1 MRNIGFKNE
10 AFEIISIHSE
20 KNGKTIYNVK
30 CNKCGNIYQRTVQ
43 SVKKYQGKGC
53 LDCTPRFSKTTV
65 PYHSPMYHHYKKH
78 AEDKNRNFDL
88 TLDQFYEIIKKDCH
102 YCGSKPKI
110 NSIYSEK
117 YGKNKIPEPFNGVDR
132 IDSSLGYSVNNCLP
146 CCEKCNKMKLVYE
159 TNDFLNHIKQI
170 YEFNNLNLRF
180 ND

>member
-1 MRNIGFKNE
+1 MIWYEKLKTFDFNHVKNIAK
-10 AFEIISIHSE
+10 
-20 KNGKTIYNVK
+20 
-30 CNKCGNIYQRTVQ
+30 
-43 SVKKYQGKGC
+43 
-53 LDCTPRFSKTTV
+53 
-65 PYHSPMYHHYKKH
+65 
-78 AEDKNRNFDL
+78 
-88 TLDQFYEIIKKDCH
+88 
-102 YCGSKPKI
+102 
-110 NSIYSEK
+110 K